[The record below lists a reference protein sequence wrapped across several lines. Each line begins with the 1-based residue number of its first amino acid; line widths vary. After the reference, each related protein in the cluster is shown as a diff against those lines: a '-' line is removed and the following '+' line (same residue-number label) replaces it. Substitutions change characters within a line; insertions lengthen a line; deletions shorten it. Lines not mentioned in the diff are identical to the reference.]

1 MKMATKRWKLLV
13 ALGAWL
19 LGAGGAWSQ
28 MTADRIAVGSRGAE
42 DLEFPDKPGDFR
54 SSGEVRMALYKPEG
68 GGPFPA
74 LVLVH
79 QCAGLST
86 GNWQNEAMLGWA
98 KEAVRRGYV
107 ALLLDSLGP
116 RGVATVCY
124 GPQGGVTLARGVKDA
139 LQAAAHLR
147 SFAFVDRKRIAV
159 AGYSW
164 GAMIAVLASRS
175 LWAGTLA
182 PGERFAAAVA
192 LYPGCF
198 TIRPL
203 LGSPYEIVSADIDR
217 PLLVLMGGKDDSTPA
232 RECVAKLE
240 AAKSEGA
247 PVQWHV
253 YADATHCWDCANVDG
268 FSRIDFRG
276 NRVTYRYD
284 KAATEDAARRVFE
297 FLARV
302 MPAK

>member
-1 MKMATKRWKLLV
+1 MRWTPRVVL
-13 ALGAWL
+13 ALWL
-19 LGAGGAWSQ
+19 LGASCTWAQ
-28 MTADRIAVGSRGAE
+28 MTAERLEVASRGAK
-42 DLEFPDKPGDFR
+42 DLEFP
-54 SSGEVRMALYKPEG
+54 GEPADLASFGAVRMALFKPKG
-68 GGPFPA
+68 TGPFPA

-86 GNWQNEAMLGWA
+86 GQWQNAAMLGWA
-98 KEAVRRGYV
+98 REAVQRGYV

-139 LQAAAHLR
+139 LQAAGHLR
-147 SFAFVDRKRIAV
+147 RFAFVDKERVAV
-159 AGYSW
+159 AGNSW
-164 GAMIAVLASRS
+164 GAIVAVLASRR
-175 LWAGTLA
+175 LWGGTL
-182 PGERFAAAVA
+182 GGRERFAAAVA

-203 LGSPYEIVSADIDR
+203 LGASYEIVNADIDR
-217 PLLVLMGGKDDSTPA
+217 PLLVLMGGKDNETPA
-232 RECVAKLE
+232 SECVEKLAK
-240 AAKSEGA
+240 ARSAGA

-253 YADATHCWDCANVDG
+253 FADATHCWDCANVDG

-284 KAATEDAARRVFE
+284 KAATEDSARRMFE

-302 MPAK
+302 MPVTIK